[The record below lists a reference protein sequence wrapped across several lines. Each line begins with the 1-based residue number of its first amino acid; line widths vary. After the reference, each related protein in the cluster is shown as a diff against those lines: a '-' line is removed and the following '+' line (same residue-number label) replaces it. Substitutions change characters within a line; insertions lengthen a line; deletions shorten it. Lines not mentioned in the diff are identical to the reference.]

1 MKNNIRIAL
10 WIGVALVTARTAYI
24 FYERRGTENEAL
36 VKQAPPLNPDYYVIP
51 KKLRPYDLKS
61 VRQLTQQSVWVMVG
75 YAYTYYP
82 YDAADHR
89 VNFAREAGQLPP
101 IEKLTIKDVITAAA
115 PSAPGRQVMAV
126 FEKEAMTFAFSIGT
140 VSDGNYHFYS
150 DDMLYIQ
157 DPHQLYSHWPRDVW
171 DAIDQHQ
178 VKPGMNELQVN
189 FAIGLGIPEGS
200 GGAGDRTLDYA
211 NGGKPLSI
219 TYRHGKAAEIRPGH
233 HQSDGT
239 R

>member
-1 MKNNIRIAL
+1 MKKNLRIAL

-24 FYERRGTENEAL
+24 FYERHGAENEPV
-36 VKQAPPLNPDYYVIP
+36 VKQAPPLDADYYVIP

-61 VRQLTQQSVWVMVG
+61 AGQLTEQPVWTQAG

-82 YDAADHR
+82 YDSASHH
-89 VNFAREAGQLPP
+89 VNFAHEAGQLLP
-101 IEKLTIKDVITAAA
+101 IEELHIKDIITAAA
-115 PSAPGRQVMAV
+115 PGAPGRQVMAV
-126 FEKEAMTFAFSIGT
+126 FEKKGMTFAFSIGT
-140 VSDGNYHFYS
+140 GSAGNYQFYS

-157 DPHQLYSHWPRDVW
+157 DPHQLYSHWPADVW

-200 GGAGDRTLDYA
+200 GGSGDKRLDYA
-211 NGGKPLSI
+211 NGGKPLTI
-219 TYRHGKAAEIRPGH
+219 TYRNGRVAGVQAGR
-233 HQSDGT
+233 
-239 R
+239 